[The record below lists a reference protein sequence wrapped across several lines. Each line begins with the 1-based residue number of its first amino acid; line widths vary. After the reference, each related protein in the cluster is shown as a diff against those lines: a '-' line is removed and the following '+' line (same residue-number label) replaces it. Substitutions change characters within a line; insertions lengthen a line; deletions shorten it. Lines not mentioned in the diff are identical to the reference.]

1 MVGRKLALALGA
13 LLILA
18 VVSESNELKVDENA
32 KIEETR
38 VASAHLNNNK
48 HTKKIVLPSAVQ
60 TLVHRVLKTKDD
72 GDVESGRKKG
82 ENADGTE
89 RDLESRAWFTN
100 MQVKKDNIFEEDVGP
115 EPRAA
120 GKPKSGK
127 KKKKTTKKKAGS
139 RRRKRNRG
147 KGKGGRSRGRGKGEF
162 SIRFRWC
169 NWFHVTM
176 LENCI
181 LFAFL
186 LLDHKYHKTK
196 LMFRQSSST
205 GRSPGKGHSGGYGG
219 KGRSKG
225 RGTSTSCVLFAVL
238 GRCDFISNLFGF
250 KTTYCFN
257 EPMFSHLLRT
267 QTSHT

>member
-1 MVGRKLALALGA
+1 MVGRKLALALSI

-18 VVSESNELKVDENA
+18 VASESNELKVDENA
-32 KIEETR
+32 NIEETR
-38 VASAHLNNNK
+38 VAPAHLNNNA
-48 HTKKIVLPSAVQ
+48 HTKKIDLSSALQ

-82 ENADGTE
+82 TNADGTE
-89 RDLESRAWFTN
+89 RYLESRDWFTN
-100 MQVKKDNIFEEDVGP
+100 MQVKKNNIFEDVGP

-127 KKKKTTKKKAGS
+127 KKKKRTKKKKASGG
-139 RRRKRNRG
+139 RRKRNRG

-162 SIRFRWC
+162 SIRSRCC

-186 LLDHKYHKTK
+186 LLDHKTN
-196 LMFRQSSST
+196 LIFRPSCST
-205 GRSPGKGHSGGYGG
+205 GHGG

-225 RGTSTSCVLFAVL
+225 GGTSISCALFLLSEIWYYSFSLCGDNLTNQDLVATCASFC
-238 GRCDFISNLFGF
+238 GRKRPFWREGL
-250 KTTYCFN
+250 
-257 EPMFSHLLRT
+257 
-267 QTSHT
+267 

>member
-1 MVGRKLALALGA
+1 MVGRKLALALSI

-18 VVSESNELKVDENA
+18 VASESNELKVDENA
-32 KIEETR
+32 DIEENR
-38 VASAHLNNNK
+38 VAPAHLNNNAQK
-48 HTKKIVLPSAVQ
+48 NKNNLSSSLQ

-72 GDVESGRKKG
+72 GDVQSGRKKG
-82 ENADGTE
+82 TNADGAE

-100 MQVKKDNIFEEDVGP
+100 MKKDNIFEEDVGL

-127 KKKKTTKKKAGS
+127 KKKKTTKKKDGG

-162 SIRFRWC
+162 SIRFRCC

-225 RGTSTSCVLFAVL
+225 GGTSTSCVLFAVL